1 MLLRRRWRLFLRL
14 ILAQA
19 VIGVLSIPWLVQVP
33 GQIAKVQHAWW
44 QNPPG
49 LIEVV
54 QVPITWAAGLPLP
67 GIWLLVG
74 ALLSLEC
81 LILVILETVR
91 GRKNN
96 PGLLLL
102 GCVTLVLP
110 AILFGLSFVVQ
121 PIFVPRT
128 FILSSMAFYGL
139 AGWVIGSGWQ
149 RGVGKILLA
158 GFVLAAMIG
167 LPAQAAFEEFPRSP
181 FREAA
186 AELAQS
192 IQPGERVIHDN
203 KLSYFP
209 FRFYQ
214 PGWPEA
220 FLPDVP
226 GSGNDTFA
234 RASQEAMQIFPAQD
248 MQSCSRRQPG
258 DLFCHLQPHAPGIQ
272 DLGYAQHPQI
282 AWLGEHY
289 RLKEHKIYDDLEV
302 FYFAR
307 P

>member
-1 MLLRRRWRLFLRL
+1 
-14 ILAQA
+14 
-19 VIGVLSIPWLVQVP
+19 VGIGILSIPWLLQVP

-44 QNPPG
+44 QSPPG
-49 LIEVV
+49 LVEVV

-74 ALLSLEC
+74 ALVSLEC

-91 GRKNN
+91 GRKDN

-102 GCVTLVLP
+102 ACVTLILP
-110 AILFGLSFVVQ
+110 AILFGLSYVIQ

-158 GFVLAAMIG
+158 GFVAAALIG

-181 FREAA
+181 FQQAA
-186 AELAQS
+186 ADLS
-192 IQPGERVIHDN
+192 KTIRPGEIVIHDN

-209 FRFYQ
+209 FRFYA
-214 PGWPEA
+214 PGLPQV
-220 FLPDVP
+220 FIPDVP

-234 RASQEAMQIFPAQD
+234 RASQDAMQIFPAKD
-248 MQSCSRRQPG
+248 MESAAGVSPGVYFVAFSRT
-258 DLFCHLQPHAPGIQ
+258 LQEYK
-272 DLGYAQHPQI
+272 DLGYAQHPLI
-282 AWLGEHY
+282 DWLGQHY
-289 RLKEHKIYDDLEV
+289 QLKQHRIYRDLEV